1 MKFFDRATFSTRVI
15 TDAGFM
21 EATAKV
27 GRPGIQ
33 EYVKGVDFA
42 DADLPD
48 EWKSKQFGTLIKL
61 LRPTMEV
68 FNPQSMKSF
77 ESVPV
82 TNNHPPTNVVD
93 SSNVKDV
100 QVGFSRKVS
109 ASLDGESV
117 DAVVLIQDEKTIK
130 SVIGKDQISLGYQA
144 EVDFTPGVDG
154 VYGAYDASM
163 REIRGNH
170 IAIVDRARAG
180 SDFKINDNQQQKETE
195 MKTRVV
201 DGKSFELSDD
211 AAACFDAMKV
221 DVAAKTSEITLLKTT
236 VTDTAAALETAKGER
251 DAAMAKTLTDSDVSE
266 QVAKLVKSRI
276 ELVDA
281 ASKVV
286 DGDFAGKTDKE
297 IRLEVVKKLSGGK
310 VTIGDGATDEY
321 INGVYNTLVATAKPK
336 STALGDGL
344 GGDPTTVN
352 DADSAREK
360 MVKSRQG

>member
-1 MKFFDRATFSTRVI
+1 M

-21 EATAKV
+21 EATARV

-48 EWKSKQFGTLIKL
+48 EWKAKSFGSLIKL
-61 LRPTMEV
+61 LRPVTEV
-68 FNPQSMKSF
+68 LNPLSMKSF
-77 ESVPV
+77 EGVPV
-82 TNNHPPTNVVD
+82 TDNHPPTKIVD
-93 SSNVKDV
+93 STNVKDV
-100 QVGFSRKVS
+100 QVGFSRKVL
-109 ASLDGESV
+109 ATPGGDTV
-117 DAVVLIQDEKTIK
+117 DAIVLIQDEQTIK
-130 SVIGKDQISLGYQA
+130 SVKGGKDQISLGYQA

-180 SDFKINDNQQQKETE
+180 SDFRLNDNQQQRKTE

-201 DGKSFELSDD
+201 DNKSFELSDD
-211 AAACFDAMKV
+211 AAACFDAMT
-221 DVAAKTSEITLLKTT
+221 AGNIAKASEITLLKTT
-236 VTDTAAALETAKGER
+236 VTDTAAALETVKGER
-251 DAAMAKTLTDSDVSE
+251 DVALAKTLTDSDVDE
-266 QVAKLVKSRI
+266 QVAARVKVRI
-276 ELVDA
+276 ALVDA
-281 ASKVV
+281 AIKVV
-286 DGDFAGKTDKE
+286 ADGDFLGKTDKE
-297 IRLEVVKKLSGGK
+297 IRLEVIKKLSGGK
-310 VTIGDGATDEY
+310 VTIGDEATDEY
-321 INGVYNTLVATAKPK
+321 VNAVYNTLVATANPK

>member
-1 MKFFDRATFSTRVI
+1 
-15 TDAGFM
+15 M
-21 EATAKV
+21 EANAKV

-33 EYVKGVDFA
+33 KYVKGVDFA
-42 DADLPD
+42 DVDLPD
-48 EWKSKQFGTLIKL
+48 EWKAKPFGSLIKL

-77 ESVPV
+77 EGVPV
-82 TNNHPPTNVVD
+82 TDNHPPTNVVD
-93 SSNVKDV
+93 STNVKDV

-109 ASLDGESV
+109 ASSDGESV

-130 SVIGKDQISLGYQA
+130 SVMGGKDQISLGYQA

-154 VYGAYDASM
+154 VYGVYDARM
-163 REIRGNH
+163 TDIRGNH

-180 SDFKINDNQQQKETE
+180 SDFRLNDNQQQRKTE

-221 DVAAKTSEITLLKTT
+221 DVAAKTSEITTLKITL
-236 VTDTAAALETAKGER
+236 TDTTAALETVKGER
-251 DAAMAKTLTDSDVSE
+251 DAAKAKTLTDSDVDE
-266 QVAKLVKSRI
+266 QVAARVKARI

-281 ASKVV
+281 AIKVIA

-297 IRLEVVKKLSGGK
+297 IRLEVIKKLSGSK
-310 VTIGDGATDEY
+310 VTIADNATDEY
-321 INGVYNTLVATAKPK
+321 INAVYNTLVATAKPK

-344 GGDPTTVN
+344 GGDPATVN